1 MIPPGI
7 RPARLGLVQG
17 EPTPKTEDRCADG
30 RTRHARALADR
41 TDSSGRQEIALSS
54 ESWSVFPSKT
64 SINFFATRSKA
75 RPRGMNGVM
84 AFDDAT
90 TMCDVT
96 RVVIADDHPLVRGA
110 LRAAVVSAIPGVE
123 VREAHDLPSLGSA
136 LALDHAVDLVL
147 LDLAMPG
154 VSGFS
159 GLLYLRSQYPEVPVV
174 IVSATEDRAVMR
186 RCIEVGAAGFIPKTT
201 EIDHMRDAIRHV
213 LAGEIWT
220 PPDLD
225 LVLPPDPNVADMMRR
240 LASLTPQQL
249 RVLMM
254 LSQGRLNKQIA
265 FELKVS
271 EATVKAHVSA
281 ILQKLGVDSRT
292 QAVIAVSRIEQG
304 GFSREGHE

>member
-1 MIPPGI
+1 VTIVFD
-7 RPARLGLVQG
+7 RL
-17 EPTPKTEDRCADG
+17 
-30 RTRHARALADR
+30 
-41 TDSSGRQEIALSS
+41 
-54 ESWSVFPSKT
+54 
-64 SINFFATRSKA
+64 ATAS
-75 RPRGMNGVM
+75 
-84 AFDDAT
+84 
-90 TMCDVT
+90 DVT

-110 LRAAVVSAIPGVE
+110 LCAAVASALPGAWF
-123 VREAHDLPSLGSA
+123 REAFDLASLGAA
-136 LALDHAVDLVL
+136 LASDHAVDLVL

-159 GLLYLRSQYPEVPVV
+159 GLLYLRSQHPEVPVIV
-174 IVSATEDRAVMR
+174 VSATQDRAVMR

-201 EIDHMRDAIRHV
+201 EIDEMREAIRRV
-213 LAGEIWT
+213 LAGDIWT

-225 LVLPPDPNVADMMRR
+225 LGQPADPAVADMMRR

-292 QAVIAVSRIEQG
+292 QAVIAVSKIEQR
-304 GFSREGHE
+304 GFSRDGSST